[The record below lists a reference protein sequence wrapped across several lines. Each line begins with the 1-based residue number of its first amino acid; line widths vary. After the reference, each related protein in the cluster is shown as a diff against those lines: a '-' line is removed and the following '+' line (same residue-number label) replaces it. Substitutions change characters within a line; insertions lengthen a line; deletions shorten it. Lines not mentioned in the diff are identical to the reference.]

1 MSRRHAILNP
11 TLKPIQDAP
20 SPQSTFDFVFLAGQP
35 FGVCID
41 GLAAGF
47 AGPGARG
54 TFSNRKQPVEG
65 YPPLRDEAAGGV
77 DHAGG

>member
-1 MSRRHAILNP
+1 MNP
-11 TLKPIQDAP
+11 TLKTIQDAP
-20 SPQSTFDFVFLAGQP
+20 LPQSTFDFVFLAGQP

-65 YPPLRDEAAGGV
+65 YPSLRDEAAGGV